1 MKAFI
6 IAVSQITATVSN
18 EQQPQHQEEHVRWLL
33 NRHVESSLFVQVL
46 NVVVETDTH
55 VLSLVRYVPDLVEF
69 DHLIKTHYRRV
80 KVPFPKLTEESSTT
94 GTAASSSTSDKRRS
108 FRQFLTSLPHSSHR
122 TNAEKIQ
129 RYLHKCSLEPVVRSS
144 SIFRDFFSVQRDEDR
159 CVSKSELKQS
169 HKERQKQHEAQSPPL
184 PVPLPKE
191 HQIQPATKKK
201 VEKPAL
207 VPQQQR
213 PLSPP
218 SESEIPKKYD
228 FFENLEM
235 IKVLGKG
242 CMGKLVIEQREIT
255 HTLAERD
262 ILATLSGISH
272 PFLAKLHASFQDV
285 HRLYLVTDYYC
296 GGDLA
301 TQMSTCSTFSKE
313 RTLFYAAEIIDGMG
327 ELHRLGVLY
336 RDLKPENILLTADG
350 HVLLTDFGLSKWL
363 ITSTADQNHDEVDD
377 VERVTQTFC
386 GTAEYLAPEA
396 LLGEPYSFGI
406 DHWAY
411 GTILYEML
419 AGITPFWA
427 DNHSEMYRRVLQ
439 DPLEFPPDTDFETAE
454 FLSALLERDPRLRLG
469 YHGVDEIKQH
479 MYFSGIDWEDVYHR
493 RLIPPYVPD
502 LRSSLDF
509 SNFDPSFLEMPAVL
523 TPIPSTV
530 DLSQEIQQVFDGYSF
545 IDERF

>member
-1 MKAFI
+1 MKAFT

-18 EQQPQHQEEHVRWLL
+18 HEQQQQQQQEQDVRWLL
-33 NRHVESSLFVQVL
+33 NRNVESSLFVQVL

-55 VLSLVRYVPDLVEF
+55 VLSLVRYVPDLIEF

-80 KVPFPKLTEESSTT
+80 RVPFPKLTEEPATMTTHTTTTTTT
-94 GTAASSSTSDKRRS
+94 GTTATVNTTADKRRS

-122 TNAEKIQ
+122 SNAEKIQ

-159 CVSKSELKQS
+159 CVPKAGLKQL
-169 HKERQKQHEAQSPPL
+169 QAPL
-184 PVPLPKE
+184 SSTTTTTTKPYLQQE
-191 HQIQPATKKK
+191 HQ
-201 VEKPAL
+201 
-207 VPQQQR
+207 QQQQQQSR
-213 PLSPP
+213 QRED
-218 SESEIPKKYD
+218 ESPKKYD

-262 ILATLSGISH
+262 ILATLSEINH
-272 PFLAKLHASFQDV
+272 PFLAKLHASFQDM

-363 ITSTADQNHDEVDD
+363 LTTTTTNDDDDENDGQQHQ
-377 VERVTQTFC
+377 RVTQTFC

-469 YHGVDEIKQH
+469 YNGVDEIKQH
-479 MYFSGIDWEDVYHR
+479 MYFSDVDWDQVYQR
-493 RLIPPYVPD
+493 SLVPPYVPD

-523 TPIPSTV
+523 TPVASAV
-530 DLSQEIQQVFDGYSF
+530 DLSQEMQQVFDGYSF
-545 IDERF
+545 VDAQF